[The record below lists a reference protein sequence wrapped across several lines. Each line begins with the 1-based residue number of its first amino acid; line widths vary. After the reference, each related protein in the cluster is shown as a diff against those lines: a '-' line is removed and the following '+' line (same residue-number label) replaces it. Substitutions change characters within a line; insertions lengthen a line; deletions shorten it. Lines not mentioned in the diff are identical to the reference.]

1 MQRNRK
7 LTAVIG
13 GRTVTTLGAQG
24 GALAVRFDD
33 GSTMTVRTDG
43 PPPASGAMGRVR
55 AVRQSGT
62 DLALDYDDGT
72 SLALRTAEAT
82 SCVMVRSGAG
92 VFEYA
97 D

>member
-13 GRTVTTLGAQG
+13 GRAVT
-24 GALAVRFDD
+24 ALAPQGDVLTVRFDD
-33 GSTMTVRTDG
+33 GSVMTVRTDG
-43 PPPASGAMGRVR
+43 PGPATGAMGRVH

-62 DLALDYDDGT
+62 AMALDYEDGT

-82 SCVMVRSGAG
+82 SCVMVRSGTG
-92 VFEYA
+92 TFEYA